1 VTQDET
7 EYKSPREKTHQ
18 KPVVQHTTTMAKDLK
33 KSVRYL
39 RTLESV
45 GGKLDR
51 LFVAVFALSAVVY
64 VIEYVT
70 RQDTFLFAAKVSL
83 LVTIILPL
91 VLIISLLLQ
100 LRVKKALKA
109 HIEELEKQKVER
121 GS

>member
-1 VTQDET
+1 
-7 EYKSPREKTHQ
+7 
-18 KPVVQHTTTMAKDLK
+18 MARDLK
-33 KSVRYL
+33 ESVRYL

-51 LFVAVFALSAVVY
+51 LFVAAFALSAVIY
-64 VIEYVT
+64 GIEYVT
-70 RQDTFLFAAKVSL
+70 RQDIFLFAAKVSL